1 MTATILLI
9 ICVCAQVLI
18 AAGLGI
24 YFFRRY
30 LRQRREKNIA
40 PPPDDKTFMD

>member
-9 ICVCAQVLI
+9 VCVIAQILI

-24 YFFRRY
+24 YLYRRFS
-30 LRQRREKNIA
+30 RERKEEQRRDSKS
-40 PPPDDKTFMD
+40 